1 MNEDNQISVFGYHE
15 GAKVLQVDFKPSAAK
30 GDANFVPSDAN
41 GAARN
46 GAMLWAASW
55 RPDAKGDLA
64 KHQDRAASPPPKGV
78 KRVKGLPAENSAPAA
93 GGGAYRPKGGGGFSG
108 IAAMMRGELPTPDAV
123 TAPAP
128 GAVGYSIP
136 PPQLTWQEQAE
147 EQKKWDKEKKALQK
161 KQKEAEN
168 QAVED
173 KLNARANVGKAIED
187 KAKLLKSLKEQLA
200 HFDKLKDK
208 EWDELTEEDEAEL
221 EGEIDVRAQIAEL
234 EKGGSK

>member
-1 MNEDNQISVFGYHE
+1 MNEDNQISVFNYQE
-15 GAKVLQVDFKPSAAK
+15 GAKVLQVDFKPT
-30 GDANFVPSDAN
+30 DAN
-41 GAARN
+41 GGGRKAADA
-46 GAMLWAASW
+46 GAMLWEASW

-64 KHQDRAASPPPKGV
+64 KHQDRAASPPPKSV
-78 KRVKGLPAENSAPAA
+78 KRVKGLPAEHSAAA

-108 IAAMMRGELPTPDAV
+108 VAAMMRGELPTPDAAP
-123 TAPAP
+123 TPAP
-128 GAVGYSIP
+128 GAVGWAAS

-147 EQKKWDKEKKALQK
+147 EAKKWEKEKKALQK
-161 KQKEAEN
+161 KQKEAEI
-168 QAVED
+168 QAEED
-173 KLNARANVGKAIED
+173 KLNARKNVGKEIED
-187 KAKLLKSLKEQLA
+187 KAKLLKSLKEKLA